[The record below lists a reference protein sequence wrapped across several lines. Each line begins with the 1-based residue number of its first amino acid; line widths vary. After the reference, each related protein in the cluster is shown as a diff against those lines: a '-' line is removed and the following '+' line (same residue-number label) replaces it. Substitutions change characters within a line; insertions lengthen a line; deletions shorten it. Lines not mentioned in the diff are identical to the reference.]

1 MSQLTQSPT
10 GITEALAALEGEF
23 PFEISLSLE
32 PLIRFWDEMAQGE
45 SIRADLARSLQSR
58 VREAPELRG
67 PIDDPTVLERH
78 RSLLDALMS
87 AVFPAAFL
95 EQSHAAALIPF
106 KFRSIY
112 GSQAFARTLMGPQG
126 VIQGQLNL
134 DVRSLKSFRLL
145 NAYALVLER
154 IYGIDS
160 HVDYPLIFPLG
171 NLETG
176 LDRYFKVYF
185 DGRFVDVEPL
195 RPFPPLDEELRH
207 RLDAHAVDAE
217 GLAALIPPGS
227 VRFSGFTVFKAI
239 DVTDQEVLSSIKRD
253 LIDKESIV
261 SNTRFE
267 ALQAKLRTLF
277 HRPELRLSLAAIEGN
292 RVLVLNSG
300 HRFLPQSHQACIFA
314 DSVHH
319 KTTDFAGSIYERA
332 IQRGAP
338 IFVEDVAAVPV
349 RTNVEEAILK
359 KGMRSVVIAP
369 LQYQQQPIGTLSLTS
384 PNPGDINSLLAPRLE
399 EVLPLFSV
407 AVKRS
412 VDELHARV
420 QAFIKEKATAIHP
433 AVEWRFRQ
441 AVLEGLERQPVGEPS
456 PGELPPIVFRDVHPL
471 YAVSDVR
478 GSSRHRAGGIQADL
492 LAALALAREVLQSAH
507 AARALPILEHLTD
520 RVDLHAAS
528 IEVNLRSGDELGVMA
543 FLRADVEPMFDH
555 LETFGDAIRERID
568 AYRSA
573 VDPGLGLVY
582 ARRRDFDKS
591 ITLINEAISSYID
604 LEEQAAQSMCPHY
617 FEKQKTDGVDY
628 TIYVGRSLREDG
640 IFDTLY
646 LRNLRLWQLMVACG
660 IALRAERLKDQLP
673 VPLDVTNLI
682 LIQHGPLSIRFR
694 ADEKRF
700 DVDGAYN
707 VRYEIIKKRIDKATI
722 RSTAERL
729 TQPGKIALVYS
740 HSSEAQEWR
749 EYIEYLQRLR
759 YLAPEV
765 EEVELDELQGA
776 QGLRALRVS
785 TDLTHRERETA
796 PVLSRFIPRDD
807 PAPAV

>member
-1 MSQLTQSPT
+1 MSQLTRSLT
-10 GITEALAALEGEF
+10 GIAEALGVLEGDF
-23 PFEISLSLE
+23 PFEIRLSLE
-32 PLIRFWDEMAQGE
+32 PLIRFWDEMARDDSVRGE
-45 SIRADLARSLQSR
+45 LARALR
-58 VREAPELRG
+58 TRLEEAPELRG
-67 PIDDPTVLERH
+67 PIDDLSVLDRH
-78 RSLLDALMS
+78 RSLVDALMS
-87 AVFPAAFL
+87 AVFPAAYL

-106 KFRSIY
+106 KLRSIY
-112 GSQAFARTLMGPQG
+112 GSQAFAQTLMGPQG
-126 VIQGQLNL
+126 AIQGQLNL

-154 IYGIDS
+154 IYGIDT
-160 HVDYPLIFPLG
+160 HVDYPLIFTL
-171 NLETG
+171 NNAETG
-176 LDRYFKVYF
+176 LDRHFKVYF
-185 DGRFVDVEPL
+185 DGGFVDVEPL
-195 RPFPPLDEELRH
+195 HVFPPLEEELRR
-207 RLDAHAVDAE
+207 RLTAHAVDAE

-227 VRFSGFTVFKAI
+227 VRFSGFTVFKAV

-277 HRPELRLSLAAIEGN
+277 HRPELRLSLTAIEGN

-300 HRFLPQSHQACIFA
+300 HRQVSGCIFA

-319 KTTDFAGSIYERA
+319 KTADFAGSIYERA
-332 IQRGAP
+332 IQRGEP
-338 IFVEDVAAVPV
+338 IFVDDVAAVAV
-349 RTNVEEAILK
+349 KTSVDEAILK
-359 KGMRSVVIAP
+359 KGMRSVAVAP
-369 LQYQQQPIGTLSLTS
+369 LHYQQEPIGTLSLTS
-384 PNPGDINSLLAPRLE
+384 PNPGDINSLLAPRLL

-412 VDELHARV
+412 VDELHARI

-441 AVLEGLERQPVGEPS
+441 AVLEGLERQPAGEPAA
-456 PGELPPIVFRDVHPL
+456 GELPPIVFRDVHPL
-471 YAVSDVR
+471 YAVADIR
-478 GSSRHRAGGIQADL
+478 GSSTHRAAAIQADL
-492 LAALALAREVLQSAH
+492 LAQLALAREVLQAAN

-520 RVDLHAAS
+520 RVDLHASA
-528 IEVNLRSGDELGVMA
+528 IEVNLRSGDEVSVMT
-543 FLRADVEPMFDH
+543 FLRADVEPLFEH
-555 LETFGDAIRERID
+555 LETFGEAVRERID
-568 AYRSA
+568 AYRRA

-582 ARRRDFDKS
+582 ARRKDFDKS
-591 ITLINEAISSYID
+591 VTLINEAISSYID

-640 IFDTLY
+640 VFDALY

-660 IALRAERLKDQLP
+660 IALRVERLKDQLP
-673 VPLDVTNLI
+673 VVLDVTNLI
-682 LIQHGPLSIRFR
+682 LIQHAPLSIRFR

-749 EYIEYLQRLR
+749 EYIEYLQRLG
-759 YLAPEV
+759 YLAPDV
-765 EEVELDELQGA
+765 EELELDELQGA

-785 TDLTHRERETA
+785 IDLTHRERNA
-796 PVLSRFIPRDD
+796 SPILSRLIARDD
-807 PAPAV
+807 PAPAA